1 MELFKYPLD
10 LGFAGS
16 VNLRKEQPE
25 WYVLCLLSNA
35 SYNACVDNIYQSI
48 LLIVENSLVFC
59 CNSM

>member
-1 MELFKYPLD
+1 MELCKYPLD

-35 SYNACVDNIYQSI
+35 SYNAYVDNIYPSI
-48 LLIVENSLVFC
+48 PVIVENSLAFHH
-59 CNSM
+59 NSI

>member
-25 WYVLCLLSNA
+25 WYVLCLLSND
-35 SYNACVDNIYQSI
+35 SYSACVGNICSDI
-48 LLIVENSLVFC
+48 SVIVENNFAFC
-59 CNSM
+59 HNSI